1 MYRILRAVNGYYYVQ
16 RQNGYGWKK
25 TGGFFLSIRRAREFI
40 DSIRCCGGRGPAPRV
55 VEYR

>member
-16 RQNGYGWKK
+16 RKVSFGYKK
-25 TGGFFLSIRRAREFI
+25 IGGFFLSVRAARNFI
-40 DSIRCCGGRGPAPRV
+40 DSVRGCRIVCPPCV